1 MKLVAVFFIVCSVVM
16 ICHPVEGK
24 HKERK
29 EAVGRK
35 GKNYSKNELYKNG
48 RKDRHDES
56 GEKGRKNKK
65 EEDDNECTCKSE
77 CNGET
82 EKADQDGFC
91 CNNLMCCKPCNDTL
105 KCTQGN
111 GTCRASCEENEQSA
125 GSTCCNNFQCCQPP
139 TCIDNVNCNCKEFC
153 DESSSISDGQE
164 YIDIN
169 LGCCGSSK
177 CCKPCSNTCGGNLIG
192 PMGSF
197 TSPNY
202 PSNYCHGHDCY
213 YYITAKEG
221 SRIMVNFT
229 NLYTEDEF
237 DYVQA

>member
-1 MKLVAVFFIVCSVVM
+1 MLNQGLPTFYTLQCTQGNGTCRASCKENEQSAGSTCCSNFQ
-16 ICHPVEGK
+16 CCQSP
-24 HKERK
+24 
-29 EAVGRK
+29 
-35 GKNYSKNELYKNG
+35 
-48 RKDRHDES
+48 
-56 GEKGRKNKK
+56 
-65 EEDDNECTCKSE
+65 TCV
-77 CNGET
+77 
-82 EKADQDGFC
+82 
-91 CNNLMCCKPCNDTL
+91 DTL

-111 GTCRASCEENEQSA
+111 GTCRASCEGNEQSA

-177 CCKPCSNTCGGNLIG
+177 CCKPCSNTYGGNFIG
-192 PMGSF
+192 PTGSF

-221 SRIMVNFT
+221 SRIMIYDGDAYLYLTTLLGGPFKGQVVTTTTNKMIVNFFSDKSGFSEYGVRANVKT
-229 NLYTEDEF
+229 LSSVHMTARDP
-237 DYVQA
+237 